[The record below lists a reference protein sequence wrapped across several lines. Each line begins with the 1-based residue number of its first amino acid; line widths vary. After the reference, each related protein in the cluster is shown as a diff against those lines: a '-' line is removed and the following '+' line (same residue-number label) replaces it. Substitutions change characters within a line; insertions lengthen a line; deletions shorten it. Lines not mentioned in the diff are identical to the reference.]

1 MNVPRSGARPREAK
15 VEKRGERSMAK
26 IIMTLVIPDPK
37 VRKPQAKAVQ
47 KHKDKTKYTRKVKH
61 KAPEWGPC
69 ATKTRAPSINTQARS
84 HVSGKTAHC

>member
-1 MNVPRSGARPREAK
+1 
-15 VEKRGERSMAK
+15 MAK

-47 KHKDKTKYTRKVKH
+47 KHRDKTKYTRKVKH

-69 ATKTRAPSINTQARS
+69 ATQTHGPSTITQARC
-84 HVSGKTAHC
+84 HVSGTTAHG